1 MSLSPEKINI
11 NYLKFIE
18 YLQKY
23 NCYSEQMMN
32 DLGEKIKMA
41 PFSMSL
47 EYGSAEPGGLIDV
60 TLNVVCKIGAQIN
73 NNVMGRNGQ
82 DKIQHP
88 LLYVNPNML
97 MKVLL
102 LLNIAK
108 ADMFKENKNTW
119 QKEKMG
125 KMYDFVDHKTKMKLG
140 QRSIYLCQKY
150 GIKLEEEE
158 FEAFFAI
165 DSNVDET
172 GACYQSPLYTMVKI
186 TKMLTEVELRQ
197 KYLQNLKIETQEL

>member
-32 DLGEKIKMA
+32 DLGEKIKNA
-41 PFSMSL
+41 PYTMSV
-47 EYGSAEPGGLIDV
+47 EYGGAEQGGLIDV
-60 TLNVVCKIGAQIN
+60 TLNTLCRIGVQIN
-73 NNVMGRNGQ
+73 VNVMGTNGK

-108 ADMFKENKNTW
+108 ADMFIENKNSW
-119 QKEKMG
+119 QREKLG
-125 KMYDFVDHKTKMKLG
+125 KMYDFADHKTKLKLG
-140 QRSIYLCQKY
+140 QRSLFICQKY

-158 FEAFFAI
+158 FEAFYSM
-165 DSNVDET
+165 DNVDEN
-172 GACYQSPLYTMVKI
+172 GEAFQSPLYTIVK
-186 TKMLTEVELRQ
+186 TAKMLTSVELRQ
-197 KYLQNLKIETQEL
+197 KYLQSIKLEIQEL

>member
-1 MSLSPEKINI
+1 MTSEKINM

-41 PFSMSL
+41 PYSMSI
-47 EYGSAEPGGLIDV
+47 EYGSAEPGGMIDV

-73 NNVMGRNGQ
+73 NNVMGTNGK
-82 DKIQHP
+82 DNVQHP

-102 LLNIAK
+102 LLNISK
-108 ADMFKENKNTW
+108 AEMFMENKNAW
-119 QKEKMG
+119 QRDKLG
-125 KMYDFVDHKTKMKLG
+125 KMYDFVDNKTKMKLG
-140 QRSIYLCQKY
+140 QRSVYLCQKY

-158 FEAFFAI
+158 FEAFFAM
-165 DSNVDET
+165 DSSVDEM
-172 GACYQSPLYTMVKI
+172 GESYQTPLYTMIKI
-186 TKMLTEVELRQ
+186 TKMLTNVELRQ
-197 KYLQNLKIETQEL
+197 KYLKSIKVETPEL

>member
-1 MSLSPEKINI
+1 
-11 NYLKFIE
+11 
-18 YLQKY
+18 
-23 NCYSEQMMN
+23 
-32 DLGEKIKMA
+32 
-41 PFSMSL
+41 
-47 EYGSAEPGGLIDV
+47 
-60 TLNVVCKIGAQIN
+60 
-73 NNVMGRNGQ
+73 
-82 DKIQHP
+82 
-88 LLYVNPNML
+88 
-97 MKVLL
+97 
-102 LLNIAK
+102 
-108 ADMFKENKNTW
+108 
-119 QKEKMG
+119 
-125 KMYDFVDHKTKMKLG
+125 MYDFVDHKTKMKLG